1 MITSITQRLL
11 GVFFIVI
18 IYLISP
24 IILIR
29 VGRLRDSTLGTLSQE
44 IDYWFFLKSKIRIRR
59 KCINIWYLWG
69 PISANNELV
78 EIIKS
83 QEFFLPRFIVKPVF
97 LIANKYR
104 IFHQHLIP
112 YYVYRTEEIR
122 PGYLDLNYF
131 DWDEIHSTPGLRSLI
146 TDYNERCNYALEL
159 LGVNGRNMIGIHIRD
174 NFYHSNRARILAKNG
189 YLDNFDKLTKVEQ
202 LQEYR
207 NSKFTNFIPS
217 ISQLSNLGYF
227 TIRFGSNNSTKSE
240 HELKNFVNLSL
251 RSEKTNI
258 ELVLICQLRFLICST
273 SGLTS
278 LARFARVPQFLID
291 FGDITGGY
299 IKSSTLKSTPIILP
313 KVFKYK
319 ATNQNLKFS
328 EIIKLQIFKL
338 TSLEFRQYYN
348 SIACPFYLAD
358 NEETVV
364 TRTVLMGKDILE
376 HKISSTSFRLH
387 QNNFLQMYPYGN
399 IKTSPIL
406 SPYWPNLN

>member
-1 MITSITQRLL
+1 MMTFIAQRLL
-11 GVFFIVI
+11 GVFFMVI

-24 IILIR
+24 VILIR

-44 IDYWFFLKSKIRIRR
+44 IDYWFFLKSKIRTRR

-78 EIIKS
+78 KIIKS

-112 YYVYRTEEIR
+112 YYVYRTEGLR

-131 DWDEIHSTPGLRSLI
+131 DWDEIHSSPGLRSLI
-146 TDYNERCNYALEL
+146 SDYDERCKYALEL
-159 LGVNGRNMIGIHIRD
+159 LGISDKNIIGIHIRD
-174 NFYHSNRARILAKNG
+174 NFYHSNRARILAEKG
-189 YLDNFDKLTKVEQ
+189 YLDNFGNLTKIEQ

-207 NSKFTNFIPS
+207 NSKFTNFMPS
-217 ISQLSNLGYF
+217 IRQLGDFGYF
-227 TIRFGSNNSTKSE
+227 TIRFGSNNCTKSE
-240 HELKNFVNLSL
+240 NVLENFVNLSSC
-251 RSEKTNI
+251 SEKTNI
-258 ELVLICQLRFLICST
+258 ELILICQLRFLICST

-278 LARFARVPQFLID
+278 LARLARVPQFLID

-299 IKSSTLKSTPIILP
+299 LKSSTLKSTPIILP

-338 TSLEFRQYYN
+338 SSLEFREYYN
-348 SIACPFYLAD
+348 SVACPFYLAD

-364 TRTVLMGKDILE
+364 TRTVLMGKDFLE
-376 HKISSTSFRLH
+376 HKISSTFSRLH

-399 IKTSPIL
+399 IKSSPML